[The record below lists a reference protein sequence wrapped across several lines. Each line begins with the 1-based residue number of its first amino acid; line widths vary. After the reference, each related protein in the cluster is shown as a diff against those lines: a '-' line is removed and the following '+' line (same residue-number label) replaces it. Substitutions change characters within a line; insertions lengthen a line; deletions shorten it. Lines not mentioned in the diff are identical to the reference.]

1 MTKYALVLEGGG
13 AKGAYQVGAYNAL
26 IESGYEFNAV
36 IGTSIGAI
44 NAALIAQGDVR
55 LLEEVW
61 RNIKFED
68 FLEVDDNKIQDLI
81 GNKNI
86 SKENILEITKL
97 TKDAIKSFG
106 IKIDRERELLE
117 KYIDEEKVRKSKIRF
132 GLVTFNVSDFKA
144 EKLFIED
151 IPEGKLIDYLLASS
165 NLPVFKRAKIEDK
178 LFIDGG
184 ATDNCSVE
192 MLYDDG
198 YKDIV
203 AIRLFQRN
211 RIRNYYSLKKKKD
224 LRLKMIVPSVNLPY
238 ILNFENS
245 TMNHL
250 IDYGY
255 IDAIRQINKLDGIFY
270 AINPIKKDTIDKS
283 IQCIKPLQA
292 FEIVKYTKVK
302 INIGENIIDILI
314 NKAIPKLSKSI
325 SQYKSKM
332 LKNQILDILEYVASK
347 EKISEYEIY
356 DYKMLL
362 RLTQNSIKNKEIS
375 NLSEIDKAA
384 YYLVSLL

>member
-86 SKENILEITKL
+86 SKDNILEITKL

-238 ILNFENS
+238 ILNFENN

-302 INIGENIIDILI
+302 ISIGENIIDILI

-362 RLTQNSIKNKEIS
+362 RLTQDSIKNKEIS

>member
-86 SKENILEITKL
+86 SKDNILEITKL

-238 ILNFENS
+238 ILNFENN

-302 INIGENIIDILI
+302 ISIGENIIDILI

-356 DYKMLL
+356 DYKRLL
-362 RLTQNSIKNKEIS
+362 KLTQASIKNKQIS

>member
-151 IPEGKLIDYLLASS
+151 IPDGKLIDYLLASS

-238 ILNFENS
+238 ILNFENN

-255 IDAIRQINKLDGIFY
+255 IDAIRQLNKLDGIFY
-270 AINPIKKDTIDKS
+270 AINPIEKDIIDKS

-302 INIGENIIDILI
+302 ISIGENIIDILI

>member
-314 NKAIPKLSKSI
+314 NKAIPKISKSI
-325 SQYKSKM
+325 SQYKSKI

-362 RLTQNSIKNKEIS
+362 RLTQDSIKNKEIS

>member
-44 NAALIAQGDVR
+44 NAA
-55 LLEEVW
+55 
-61 RNIKFED
+61 IKFED

-238 ILNFENS
+238 ILNFENN

-302 INIGENIIDILI
+302 ISIGENIIDILI

-362 RLTQNSIKNKEIS
+362 RLTQDSIKNKEIS

>member
-238 ILNFENS
+238 ILNFENN

-302 INIGENIIDILI
+302 ISIGENIIDILI

-362 RLTQNSIKNKEIS
+362 RLTQDSIKNKEIS